1 MPPHPSPL
9 RPSPRL
15 SPHPSPRPPRAG
27 YTLLTRAGFTV
38 DRKGTACVHV
48 VGGAIVGLVTGTT
61 GQRFKSLEADL
72 RACTESFRAYAV
84 KKPDFAFLNGAA

>member
-1 MPPHPSPL
+1 MRRRRREGGGWSVSAIAYL
-9 RPSPRL
+9 
-15 SPHPSPRPPRAG
+15 AAC
-27 YTLLTRAGFTV
+27 AGFTV